1 MEQITLELPNNLAKR
16 FYTLSNEDKSSLVSF
31 LAAWLENKTV
41 TDKKRQKA
49 KAKLLQTMSSIGRN
63 AAEKG
68 LTDDILQDILN
79 EE

>member
-79 EE
+79 EQ